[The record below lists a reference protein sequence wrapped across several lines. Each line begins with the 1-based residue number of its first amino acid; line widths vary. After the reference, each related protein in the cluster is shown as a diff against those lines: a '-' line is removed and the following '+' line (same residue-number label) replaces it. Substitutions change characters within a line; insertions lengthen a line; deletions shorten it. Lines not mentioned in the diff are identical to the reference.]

1 LKDKFGI
8 SWQVIPNELGKY
20 LGGDDP
26 EGSKRATE
34 AMLKMKKIDL
44 EVIRKAYLGIN

>member
-1 LKDKFGI
+1 MG
-8 SWQVIPNELGKY
+8 NY
-20 LGGDDP
+20 LAGDDS
-26 EGSKRATE
+26 EGAKRATE